1 MDTKKNKKKTLNQKI
16 ADTTRE
22 HYKEMANELLSD
34 MRIKSQEAAKKLRNF
49 SEEKKK
55 EFLNSLDPETRNK
68 LLKGTEFGKELFS
81 EISIKTKEV
90 FNETTDKGKKII
102 DIIDPEF
109 RTKVKSKKEETKAK
123 LKAWFKK
130 WK

>member
-109 RTKVKSKKEETKAK
+109 RTKVKSKKRRN
-123 LKAWFKK
+123 
-130 WK
+130 